1 MNTSEVDFFLWG
13 WLPQS
18 CLCWAAS
25 NQCSDIIGPQ
35 SLNTPYV
42 SGEINRRT
50 DSETL
55 SPPWWAH
62 PARWSDRRAVSVLS
76 TAASLFSLH
85 VSDSLNS
92 EVTHTH
98 THAHAA
104 KSSASEIRF
113 LFFTSCQNQWFTVL
127 LQLPLLNDW
136 SWFLRCKLRETLLFQ
151 QNYNNW
157 QQSLSLDIQ
166 PQTHPHRHTCTDSY
180 VHLVL
185 PWLPRCWGPCH
196 CASSGLPWRPPA
208 LSSLA
213 EKTETERKKRAG
225 QWGWN
230 LAGPFLSFARSAAA
244 CAHSDKESVE
254 WKQPGEGWEQGGEE

>member
-1 MNTSEVDFFLWG
+1 MDWKGFNDWRNSVHQSQGRIYLSFFHPNSHIQPDFYFNISFLNLLWKEEKKWRLNTSEVDFFLWG

-42 SGEINRRT
+42 SGEINWRT

-98 THAHAA
+98 THMRTLPKVQPQKSGFFHFLSLHFLSESVIHCAA
-104 KSSASEIRF
+104 SASSPQR
-113 LFFTSCQNQWFTVL
+113 L
-127 LQLPLLNDW
+127 
-136 SWFLRCKLRETLLFQ
+136 KLVSQ
-151 QNYNNW
+151 M
-157 QQSLSLDIQ
+157 
-166 PQTHPHRHTCTDSY
+166 
-180 VHLVL
+180 
-185 PWLPRCWGPCH
+185 
-196 CASSGLPWRPPA
+196 
-208 LSSLA
+208 
-213 EKTETERKKRAG
+213 
-225 QWGWN
+225 
-230 LAGPFLSFARSAAA
+230 
-244 CAHSDKESVE
+244 
-254 WKQPGEGWEQGGEE
+254 